1 MRFLISLLVIALS
14 LQLARATCPVDSQ
27 GTSAVTLTVS
37 NNNTNWVIFT
47 LAIPDENTATGSNKI
62 TDLTFTY
69 ASCSGHSG
77 LLDWT
82 SGVPSVSA
90 TSFLDA
96 DVLAQN
102 WRGYRDATAGPGSC
116 GLIYLYREVPLA
128 DFMTCL
134 SYQTKDNGQL
144 IYQSSSAGTLTR
156 SYDISLTADGITT
169 STISVIQDLYEFQVS
184 LTEEYNYALQT
195 ADVFVGISGDRTSIS
210 FDCTL
215 MHTDFSLSNPPFS
228 AVNPDGNAVI
238 KNVTLANLSGSVRK
252 YSIYLLATSKFPFE
266 LRSGS
271 NGIDSVQLTSGSAQW
286 TTGYITVIERCPETY
301 VHDGDL
307 CVQEVLIELTAD
319 ACTFSSLSLDIA
331 NTVLQY
337 GCAANTNTTCP
348 LADDTTAVT
357 GTFVSLTPLTL
368 TLSSGSTCSLT
379 TDFSFAAS
387 LKAVL
392 TAVNGL
398 ISTGGV
404 GGNWDTTVRRRYLY
418 KQANNVYFNVEV
430 FNVASVAVVSWVDV
444 DSIDVSGPTSFV
456 APFSYHTDSG
466 AHCNNTFTDAVSGST
481 FYRTC
486 AIVPMSTSGFEQPA
500 INTVVPYAFT
510 VNAHV
515 YLRDSTTNPGSK
527 KRATFS
533 MNVVDTKAATAIS
546 MQATSDSNNSGST
559 ASSTT
564 VAIAASVGVVGLA
577 LLVGLAVVVAV
588 VVKKSRKVLVVANPA
603 SDV

>member
-1 MRFLISLLVIALS
+1 MRFIVSLLVIALS

-195 ADVFVGISGDRTSIS
+195 ADVFVGISGDRTFIS

-215 MHTDFSLSNPPFS
+215 LHSDFSLPNPPFFQ
-228 AVNPDGNAVI
+228 P
-238 KNVTLANLSGSVRK
+238 
-252 YSIYLLATSKFPFE
+252 SILM
-266 LRSGS
+266 
-271 NGIDSVQLTSGSAQW
+271 
-286 TTGYITVIERCPETY
+286 ETP
-301 VHDGDL
+301 
-307 CVQEVLIELTAD
+307 
-319 ACTFSSLSLDIA
+319 SSRMSLS
-331 NTVLQY
+331 
-337 GCAANTNTTCP
+337 
-348 LADDTTAVT
+348 
-357 GTFVSLTPLTL
+357 
-368 TLSSGSTCSLT
+368 
-379 TDFSFAAS
+379 
-387 LKAVL
+387 
-392 TAVNGL
+392 
-398 ISTGGV
+398 
-404 GGNWDTTVRRRYLY
+404 
-418 KQANNVYFNVEV
+418 
-430 FNVASVAVVSWVDV
+430 
-444 DSIDVSGPTSFV
+444 PTSLEV
-456 APFSYHTDSG
+456 
-466 AHCNNTFTDAVSGST
+466 
-481 FYRTC
+481 
-486 AIVPMSTSGFEQPA
+486 
-500 INTVVPYAFT
+500 
-510 VNAHV
+510 
-515 YLRDSTTNPGSK
+515 
-527 KRATFS
+527 
-533 MNVVDTKAATAIS
+533 
-546 MQATSDSNNSGST
+546 
-559 ASSTT
+559 
-564 VAIAASVGVVGLA
+564 
-577 LLVGLAVVVAV
+577 
-588 VVKKSRKVLVVANPA
+588 
-603 SDV
+603 